1 MARRHGSHFD
11 RNPDPP
17 FDMPKHARRPLFF
30 RHAVVL
36 LLLCGL
42 LAAAFPLFAEQA
54 STSGGDSSSRPVPLE
69 WFLDE
74 TGARTLNAILTPESA
89 QLFEPVP
96 DGGFPNEAGTVWL
109 RFALPPDQTGTPCL
123 DLNERLAGQLPDGV
137 EVWVVRR
144 PSNKATGAL
153 PEALDALVSGLYL
166 LPKVS
171 ESGTMIYLRVPGVPS
186 PGFAPA
192 IRDRDDISSLG
203 LDGLFWPQI
212 VLGLLLTLCLV
223 RGVTERREWRLLSG
237 LYLVAA
243 LVSLAWG
250 VPGTPGGLPD
260 PQSLPGLLAPGVA
273 LLLLPHAGRQMMQ
286 TQDVM
291 PNLDLALISVGIGG
305 LLLALTPLVPHAEG
319 FVRLLAL
326 WPLGMLLC
334 WPIAFAALLRKVPG
348 SRVFALAV
356 LLPPLGFLPLWFD
369 IPGSPDFIKLLP
381 FLTACLSA
389 LGLALLPSPR
399 HLPRAV
405 QRRASVPAQ
414 PDEGAPSPALV
425 IQDLSAPRAGAPA
438 SDPLT
443 ERLNALNKEL
453 NTLFEHPLQP
463 ALRMR
468 VRLLAD
474 ALTNGMRA
482 ASGTAQPT
490 SFSLHEVIL
499 EAHNTVS
506 ATAERQNL
514 ALTWYVA
521 PQLSR
526 QYVGDRTALTRTLTE
541 LLASSIR
548 ATERG
553 SVQLRAQ
560 RLPESNDPG
569 LLMFTIADTG
579 SGTSPDKRDPAA
591 LLHAW
596 ELAGRL
602 GGSLGLTSGP
612 TGTTVTVVLRL
623 QPAAETAPL
632 PETEQQPELKAA
644 LSSAL
649 RVLIVSGVPASRQLL
664 AYYLDELPHE
674 LREARSTGEAL
685 TMYAQAPGALIIL
698 DGDLPE
704 DDLVR
709 FIAQLRA
716 FEGEHALPPAAIL
729 GLTGTE
735 AQAEQL
741 RRAGC
746 THTLCRPVQR
756 TELRHMV
763 LRLAPLPRQRNAAP
777 RPRTEKPRPDG
788 RRKLSATSITVD
800 PAAEN
805 SEWRLLPEQDVLNK
819 ERAASQ
825 NDTPQ
830 PDAPD
835 AAPAAASAAD
845 SAPLRFL
852 QPPTLSVRSNVG
864 EPMPVSKPAGAGNAT
879 ADTEEDSLPNA
890 ALAAGA
896 TGSATAEDAPASSA
910 RPDGGNVSVP
920 PIRPV
925 RIQAVSRV
933 PAADSSA
940 AKPRSMRAVPY
951 QPGSATSGLSPW
963 TGGSGDWVGDPVPI
977 GTPAAT
983 QNAPTTGETAGATPA
998 GSPDAPSE
1006 TATRKAVPQAGS
1018 APAQTPPVQTTAART
1033 TAVQTTAAQAAA
1045 EPLPSAPAPR
1055 QSLAGRAAPAAD
1067 AASPAA
1073 SLTPGQEDTLPAFA
1087 AGTKKKQGFV
1097 ARLTG
1102 LFSGKKTPP
1111 AAENALSQQDVAV
1124 HNPSEWVGEPMPL
1137 LKADPVLPDAA
1148 PLQDGQNGRNCQN
1161 SRIADGSGSDGA
1173 APRAAAGADTPDAAF
1188 AAPIDLTAPLP
1199 APQPEPQPEPLTLTE
1214 PLTLAAPLDEPLTL
1228 TEPLPAPQAETADS
1242 AASRNAAPLQNGQD
1256 GRNCQNS
1263 RIADGSGSD
1272 GAAPRAAAGAD
1283 APDAAFAAPI
1293 DLTEPLP
1300 EPQPEPLILTE
1311 PLPTPLPELF
1321 PAGNGLTDRIMPLPH
1336 EPGPQ
1341 RRLSGAD
1348 TGPQPAGDVA
1358 GAAPIEL
1365 TDPVGQSTAPA
1376 ALPELFPSGSGA
1388 PGAVLT
1394 LSAPP
1399 DHDHAMPQGTG
1410 TLPGGQPTPG
1420 AEKTPAGAPLSLGTP
1435 QDSGMPSLTLVEP
1448 QSSLP
1453 RDQEKTDDA
1462 LELTD
1467 RVAPDMPEL
1476 RLEPVTSTHSTPPA
1490 WSPDAAADSADHL
1503 PPCGERRSS
1512 GSSNP
1517 AAPGGSGLSAAPDAP
1532 PLAGTPQAADA
1543 TAGSPDGSA
1552 PADTAKANPAG
1563 GKDMAACDPADD
1575 LDVTALLNTLSA
1587 LENALREAALR
1598 NDLPA
1603 LRGVSNT
1610 MANTAD
1616 ALRMPTLADM
1626 ARCLAESDDENRES
1640 LLEATL
1646 EAVHQAC
1653 Q

>member
-1199 APQPEPQPEPLTLTE
+1199 APQPEPLILTE

>member
-1173 APRAAAGADTPDAAF
+1173 APRAAAGAD
-1188 AAPIDLTAPLP
+1188 
-1199 APQPEPQPEPLTLTE
+1199 
-1214 PLTLAAPLDEPLTL
+1214 
-1228 TEPLPAPQAETADS
+1228 
-1242 AASRNAAPLQNGQD
+1242 
-1256 GRNCQNS
+1256 
-1263 RIADGSGSD
+1263 
-1272 GAAPRAAAGAD
+1272 
-1283 APDAAFAAPI
+1283 
-1293 DLTEPLP
+1293 
-1300 EPQPEPLILTE
+1300 
-1311 PLPTPLPELF
+1311 
-1321 PAGNGLTDRIMPLPH
+1321 
-1336 EPGPQ
+1336 
-1341 RRLSGAD
+1341 
-1348 TGPQPAGDVA
+1348 
-1358 GAAPIEL
+1358 
-1365 TDPVGQSTAPA
+1365 
-1376 ALPELFPSGSGA
+1376 
-1388 PGAVLT
+1388 
-1394 LSAPP
+1394 
-1399 DHDHAMPQGTG
+1399 
-1410 TLPGGQPTPG
+1410 
-1420 AEKTPAGAPLSLGTP
+1420 
-1435 QDSGMPSLTLVEP
+1435 
-1448 QSSLP
+1448 
-1453 RDQEKTDDA
+1453 
-1462 LELTD
+1462 
-1467 RVAPDMPEL
+1467 
-1476 RLEPVTSTHSTPPA
+1476 
-1490 WSPDAAADSADHL
+1490 
-1503 PPCGERRSS
+1503 
-1512 GSSNP
+1512 
-1517 AAPGGSGLSAAPDAP
+1517 
-1532 PLAGTPQAADA
+1532 
-1543 TAGSPDGSA
+1543 
-1552 PADTAKANPAG
+1552 
-1563 GKDMAACDPADD
+1563 
-1575 LDVTALLNTLSA
+1575 
-1587 LENALREAALR
+1587 
-1598 NDLPA
+1598 
-1603 LRGVSNT
+1603 
-1610 MANTAD
+1610 
-1616 ALRMPTLADM
+1616 
-1626 ARCLAESDDENRES
+1626 
-1640 LLEATL
+1640 
-1646 EAVHQAC
+1646 
-1653 Q
+1653 

>member
-74 TGARTLNAILTPESA
+74 TGARTLSAILTPESA

-243 LVSLAWG
+243 LVSLVWG

-998 GSPDAPSE
+998 GS
-1006 TATRKAVPQAGS
+1006 

-1033 TAVQTTAAQAAA
+1033 TAVQTTAA
-1045 EPLPSAPAPR
+1045 PLPSAPAPR

-1097 ARLTG
+1097 VRLTG

-1148 PLQDGQNGRNCQN
+1148 PLQDGQNGQNCQN

-1242 AASRNAAPLQNGQD
+1242 AASRNAAPLQNGQN
-1256 GRNCQNS
+1256 GRNCQDS

-1272 GAAPRAAAGAD
+1272 GAAGAAPRAAAGAD
-1283 APDAAFAAPI
+1283 TPDAAFAALI

-1376 ALPELFPSGSGA
+1376 ALPEQFPSGSGA